1 MSNSTKIDG
10 FLLFPAAGLILSC
23 IAGAFN
29 AWVVVLLL
37 WLFFTGEDHDVGLAV
52 AALTLPSIVYLTL
65 LGNACWQFFRK
76 SKRTRKAMIAYYVG
90 NFVINAGSV
99 IYSGIAFDM
108 SLQFADL
115 LWLLV
120 SSFSLIVLVPWF
132 IYSKRVPV
140 VFCR

>member
-1 MSNSTKIDG
+1 
-10 FLLFPAAGLILSC
+10 
-23 IAGAFN
+23 
-29 AWVVVLLL
+29 
-37 WLFFTGEDHDVGLAV
+37 
-52 AALTLPSIVYLTL
+52 
-65 LGNACWQFFRK
+65 
-76 SKRTRKAMIAYYVG
+76 MIAYYVG